1 MFGYLFESLDTDV
14 KKAAALLSWLSVNYR
29 QYNNKVTTKMF
40 KAATDPKTPV
50 GAIKLRTI
58 RHRYI
63 YKFAKEQF
71 FAVLCRLVLSK
82 LARVDVHKK
91 CSN

>member
-29 QYNNKVTTKMF
+29 PYYYNSKVTKKMF
-40 KAATDPKTPV
+40 VAATDPNTPV

-58 RHRYI
+58 LHSYI
-63 YKFAKEQF
+63 HKFTKEQL
-71 FAVLCRLVLSK
+71 FAVLCRLVLS
-82 LARVDVHKK
+82 
-91 CSN
+91 